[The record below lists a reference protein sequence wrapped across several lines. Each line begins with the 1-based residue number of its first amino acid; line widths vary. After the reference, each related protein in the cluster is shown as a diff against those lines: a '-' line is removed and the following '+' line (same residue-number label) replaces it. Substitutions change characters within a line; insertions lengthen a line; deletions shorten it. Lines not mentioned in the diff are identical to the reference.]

1 MLVTDSSASSS
12 VRDLATEFGI
22 DFHHAHSQVLE
33 HAGVVG
39 GEVDGSV
46 VAAAVSD
53 RAVAFLGAPH
63 CPHPVLFRGLAH
75 STPALSTLL
84 EPLVVAGEGAYSTME
99 GGAEVAAGHQLAL
112 VSAMRARNGARAV
125 LAGSLEMLSN
135 AFLSPPAHW
144 EPTANAALAGAL
156 SRWVLHK
163 AGELRVGALSHSK
176 QLQDGTREPASV
188 YTVGDRMHV
197 SLPIDQFHSD
207 GRGWQPFAADDVQ
220 IELILM
226 DPRVRATLSCNVD
239 GVFSGELRIPE
250 DPGLY
255 KLAVHYD
262 HPGLSVV
269 DVSTSIPVRPLK
281 HYQHPRF
288 LVAAY
293 PYYASCFSMM
303 AGLFI
308 LGLVF
313 LYHKE

>member
-1 MLVTDSSASSS
+1 MFIGLISFTP
-12 VRDLATEFGI
+12 FN
-22 DFHHAHSQVLE
+22 
-33 HAGVVG
+33 
-39 GEVDGSV
+39 
-46 VAAAVSD
+46 
-53 RAVAFLGAPH
+53 P
-63 CPHPVLFRGLAH
+63 FR
-75 STPALSTLL
+75 
-84 EPLVVAGEGAYSTME
+84 
-99 GGAEVAAGHQLAL
+99 
-112 VSAMRARNGARAV
+112 
-125 LAGSLEMLSN
+125 
-135 AFLSPPAHW
+135 
-144 EPTANAALAGAL
+144 
-156 SRWVLHK
+156 SR
-163 AGELRVGALSHSK
+163 
-176 QLQDGTREPASV
+176 LQ
-188 YTVGDRMHV
+188 
-197 SLPIDQFHSD
+197 
-207 GRGWQPFAADDVQ
+207 
-220 IELILM
+220 
-226 DPRVRATLSCNVD
+226 VRATLSCNVD